1 VRFIMAEQPL
11 RYFLLDRDGVVSR
24 RSCRGHAECWDKF
37 EFLPRALEA
46 LRLLAEHHY
55 AGIIISHQPRK
66 CEAAASENELDTI
79 TRRLLL
85 EVALSGGHIVRA
97 YYCRHRIE
105 DACDCYYP
113 DTGLIARAKAEYG
126 FPLEKSYFVSAGELD
141 LQAASEAGCPCIRIQ
156 RDAFLQERGSQEEP
170 YRVASNL
177 YEAAEQIL
185 ASTPAFEQVYE
196 TVQA

>member
-1 VRFIMAEQPL
+1 MDEQPL
-11 RYFLLDRDGVVSR
+11 RYFLLDRDGVINR
-24 RSCRGHAECWDKF
+24 RSSHGHPECWDKF

-46 LRLLAEHHY
+46 LHLLAEHHY

-66 CEAAASENELDTI
+66 CEAAASANELDTI

-85 EVALSGGHIVRA
+85 EVALSGGHIAHA

-113 DTGLIARAKAEYG
+113 NTGLIARAKADHSLQ
-126 FPLEKSYFVSAGELD
+126 LEDSYFVGEGEMG
-141 LQAASEAGCPCIRIQ
+141 LQMALEAGCACIRIQ
-156 RDAFLQERGSQEEP
+156 RDAFLQAMRCNEEP
-170 YRVASNL
+170 HRVASNL

-185 ASTPAFEQVYE
+185 ASRAVFERVYT
-196 TVQA
+196 TVEA